1 MATDADSFT
10 FFGSHLHSSNPLSE
24 IYLLVPFPTPSSQG
38 FSDWT
43 VPATSLGPTTLA
55 GPSILDLS
63 SYNSFQNLN
72 MAVQFY
78 TMGLTLIDIDN
89 KISIQN

>member
-55 GPSILDLS
+55 GPITSAVYAMGNLNNNNNLDLHEELS
-63 SYNSFQNLN
+63 GRGNK
-72 MAVQFY
+72 
-78 TMGLTLIDIDN
+78 LTAA
-89 KISIQN
+89 